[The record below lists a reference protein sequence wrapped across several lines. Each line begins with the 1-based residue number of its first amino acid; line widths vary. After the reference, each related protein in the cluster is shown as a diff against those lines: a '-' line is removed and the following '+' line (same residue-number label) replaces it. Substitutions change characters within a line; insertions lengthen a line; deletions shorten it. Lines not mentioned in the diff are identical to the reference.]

1 MLVQTRAS
9 SGPALS
15 ESVVERL
22 RRGFVGQVIGPGDP
36 AYDEARKIRAAN
48 FDKFPA
54 LVARPADE
62 IDVIRAVTFAREHQ
76 LTVAVRSGGHSFAG
90 YSTVEGGLV
99 IDLSG
104 LKAIAI
110 DPERRVARVQP
121 GLTWAEYAAEAHK
134 YGLATSSG
142 DVGSVGVGGL
152 IMGGGIGWMV
162 RKHGLTIDH
171 LLSVDVVTADGR
183 LVTASADEKP
193 DLFWAVRG
201 GGGNVGIATS
211 FELQLYPAGTILGG
225 AVFYAAADGK
235 AVLREYLRYAHAA
248 PDELSTQ
255 AMMMYAP
262 PLPVIPRELHG
273 APVIG
278 LLVAYNGDQAEGE
291 RVLAPLRSL
300 AAPLLDLI
308 GPMPYPAL
316 FAITEEATIKGR
328 GEELRSTYLHA
339 ADDALLDTVL
349 EHFLQATSPLSAV
362 QWRVL
367 GGAMARV
374 PADATAFA
382 HRDKPYMV
390 TLIANWLNPRDSRP
404 HLEWLERF
412 WSAVRPFGAGV
423 YVNFLGIEGEAR
435 IREAYS
441 PATYRRLAGVKR
453 RYDPT
458 NFFRLNQNVTPRPD
472 A

>member
-1 MLVQTRAS
+1 VTPLLVQTPAP

-15 ESVVERL
+15 EPVVDRL
-22 RRGFVGQVIGPGDP
+22 RRGFVGRVIGPGDP
-36 AYDEARKIRAAN
+36 DYDAARKLRAAH

-62 IDVIRAVTFAREHQ
+62 IDVSRAVRFAREHR
-76 LTVAVRSGGHSFAG
+76 LTVAGRSGGHSFAG
-90 YSTVEGGLV
+90 YSTVAGGLV
-99 IDLSG
+99 TDLSG
-104 LKAIAI
+104 LKATAI
-110 DPERRVARVQP
+110 DPARRVARVRP
-121 GLTWAEYAAEAHK
+121 GSTWAEYAAAAHA

-142 DVGSVGVGGL
+142 AVGGGGL

-183 LVTASADEKP
+183 LVTAGADAHP

-201 GGGNVGIATS
+201 GGNAGIATA
-211 FELQLYPAGTILGG
+211 FELQLHPAGTILGG
-225 AVFYAAADGK
+225 AGFYAAAD
-235 AVLREYLRYAHAA
+235 ARRSCARSYAHAA

-262 PLPVIPRELHG
+262 PLPFIPQELHG
-273 APVIG
+273 APVIA
-278 LLVAYNGDQAEGE
+278 LLVAYSGDPAEGE
-291 RVLAPLRSL
+291 RVLAPLRAL
-300 AAPLLDLI
+300 ATPLRDLI
-308 GPMPYPAL
+308 GPMPYPAR
-316 FAITEEATIKGR
+316 FEITKEATSKGR
-328 GEELRSTYLHA
+328 GEALRSTYLHA
-339 ADDALLDTVL
+339 VDDALLDTVL
-349 EHFLQATSPLSAV
+349 EHFLQAPSPLNLV

-390 TLIANWLNPRDSRP
+390 TLIANWLDARDSRP
-404 HLEWLERF
+404 HLAWLERF
-412 WSAVRPFGAGV
+412 RAAVRPFGAGV

-435 IREAYS
+435 IREAYP
-441 PATYRRLAGVKR
+441 PAPYRRLAAVKQ

-458 NFFRLNQNVTPRPD
+458 DFFHLNQNVTPRPD